1 MLWILTRSHPVM
13 DHIPLL
19 LVSAFDID
27 IVLFSARIRSKPI
40 QNKKKRISEILFF
53 VLNRF

>member
-1 MLWILTRSHPVM
+1 M

-40 QNKKKRISEILFF
+40 QNKKKEEILFF